1 MRKSILLFVL
11 FTLTSIPL
19 LLFAQGGYQV
29 TGHII
34 SAEDNQPM
42 IGVSVLEK
50 GTTNGV
56 ITDIN
61 GNYSITVTKSPATL
75 QFSYVGM
82 KTIDKQVTA
91 STRINLT
98 MENDAQMVEEVVV
111 VAYGVRKKGTIAG
124 SVSTVKAEKMEDVPA
139 PSFDQALQG
148 QAPGLM
154 VLSDSGEPSKA
165 ATFRIRGTNSI
176 NSGKDPLFIL
186 DGVAIS
192 SSDFNTISPNDIES
206 ISVLK
211 DASSTSIYGARASN
225 GVVVITSKRGRMGEA
240 AKVTFR
246 TQLGFSQL
254 ASKDWDQMNT
264 DERIQFEKE
273 VGLDKG
279 QDYEKLSKTN
289 INWLDKVYNDTA
301 PLQNYELSVN
311 GGTEKLNYYVSGSY
325 YDQDGIAVGSTFER
339 VGFRANVEA
348 KANKWLK
355 IGTNSMLNYY
365 VSGSYYDQDGIAVGS
380 TFERVGFRA
389 NVEAKA
395 NKWLKIGT
403 NSMFAYQEVE
413 QSDDGE
419 YALWAPISAS
429 FFMLPY
435 WNPYKEDGSLALQD
449 DGSWKGTT
457 ENPLAWM
464 ANNPLSNKKYKLLS
478 TFYAEVTPVK
488 NLTIRSQ
495 LSADYGHTTS
505 FYQSFP
511 SYKPNNNYGGAQRSS
526 FDMLNLMI
534 TNTANYRF
542 MLNDV
547 HSFNFMVG
555 QEGENYHYEGFQ
567 LTTRGQ
573 TNDILTNL
581 ASGSTASSWS
591 DPVTEYSFL
600 SFFARGEYNYDDR
613 YYADFSI
620 RGDGS
625 SRFGTDNHCGA
636 FWSVGFMWNLR
647 KEKFMQKYD
656 WLTNAQIA
664 VNTGTSGNSSI
675 NNYEHLALVSGGY
688 KYDNESGIAISQLGN
703 EELSWESTWATNVAL
718 HLGFIDRINL
728 DVEFY
733 NKKTTNMLMAVP
745 ISYTSTGFGTRWDN
759 VGAMRNRG
767 VEINVGAD
775 VLRIKDFKWNVNANV
790 SYNKNEIT
798 ELYNGVT
805 EYVASDTGRMV
816 AVGHPLGEFYLN
828 RYAGVNP
835 INGDALWYTKDGE
848 ITMEYNESDKVMLGK
863 THEAP
868 WQGGFGTTLFW
879 KGFSLSAQFT
889 WVADRWMLNND
900 RVFQESNGLF
910 SAYNQ
915 SKRMLYDRWKK
926 PGDVTDIPRYGVTPQ
941 LDSRF
946 LEDASFLRLKNL
958 MLSYT
963 FPQKW
968 LKRTSFLNSARIYAQ
983 GQNLLTFTN
992 FTGMDPEST
1001 SNVYKAQYPMSRQF
1015 TFGLEVSF

>member
-56 ITDIN
+56 ITDMN
-61 GNYSITVTKSPATL
+61 GNYSITVTKSPAIL
-75 QFSYVGM
+75 QFSYIGM
-82 KTIDKQVTA
+82 KTMEKQVSA
-91 STRINLT
+91 ATRMNLK
-98 MENDAQMVEEVVV
+98 MESDAQMVEEVVV

-154 VLSDSGEPSKA
+154 VLSESGEPSKA

-240 AKVTFR
+240 AKITFR

-254 ASKDWDQMNT
+254 ASKDWDQMDTN
-264 DERIQFEKE
+264 ERIQFEKE

-279 QDYEKLSKTN
+279 QDYEKLSKIN
-289 INWLDKVYNDTA
+289 INWLDKVYNDKA

-339 VGFRANVEA
+339 VNFRANVEA

-355 IGTNSMLNYY
+355 IGTN
-365 VSGSYYDQDGIAVGS
+365 
-380 TFERVGFRA
+380 T
-389 NVEAKA
+389 
-395 NKWLKIGT
+395 
-403 NSMFAYQEVE
+403 MFTYQEVE

-464 ANNPLSNKKYKLLS
+464 ENNPLSNKKYKLLS
-478 TFYAEVTPVK
+478 TFYAEATPIK

-505 FYQSFP
+505 FYRSFP

-526 FDMLNLMI
+526 YDMLNLMI

-547 HSFNFMVG
+547 HLFNFMVG
-555 QEGENYHYEGFQ
+555 QEGVDYHYEGFQ
-567 LTTRGQ
+567 VTTRGQ

-581 ASGSTASSWS
+581 SSGSTASSWG

-600 SFFARGEYNYDDR
+600 SFFGRGEYNYDDR
-613 YYADFSI
+613 YYADFSV

-625 SRFGTDNHCGA
+625 SRFGTDKHWGA

-647 KEKFMQKYD
+647 KEKFMQKYK

-664 VNTGTSGNSSI
+664 INTGTSGNSSI

-688 KYDNESGIAISQLGN
+688 KYNNESGIAISQLGN

-745 ISYTSTGFGTRWDN
+745 ISYR
-759 VGAMRNRG
+759 
-767 VEINVGAD
+767 
-775 VLRIKDFKWNVNANV
+775 
-790 SYNKNEIT
+790 
-798 ELYNGVT
+798 
-805 EYVASDTGRMV
+805 
-816 AVGHPLGEFYLN
+816 
-828 RYAGVNP
+828 
-835 INGDALWYTKDGE
+835 
-848 ITMEYNESDKVMLGK
+848 
-863 THEAP
+863 
-868 WQGGFGTTLFW
+868 
-879 KGFSLSAQFT
+879 
-889 WVADRWMLNND
+889 
-900 RVFQESNGLF
+900 
-910 SAYNQ
+910 
-915 SKRMLYDRWKK
+915 
-926 PGDVTDIPRYGVTPQ
+926 
-941 LDSRF
+941 
-946 LEDASFLRLKNL
+946 
-958 MLSYT
+958 
-963 FPQKW
+963 
-968 LKRTSFLNSARIYAQ
+968 
-983 GQNLLTFTN
+983 
-992 FTGMDPEST
+992 
-1001 SNVYKAQYPMSRQF
+1001 
-1015 TFGLEVSF
+1015 

>member
-56 ITDIN
+56 ITDMN
-61 GNYSITVTKSPATL
+61 GNYSITVTKSPAIL
-75 QFSYVGM
+75 QFSYIGM
-82 KTIDKQVTA
+82 KTMEKQVSA
-91 STRINLT
+91 ATRMNLK
-98 MENDAQMVEEVVV
+98 MESDAQMVEEVVV

-154 VLSDSGEPSKA
+154 VLSESGEPSKA

-240 AKVTFR
+240 AKITFR

-254 ASKDWDQMNT
+254 ASKDWDQMDTN
-264 DERIQFEKE
+264 ERIQFEKE

-279 QDYEKLSKTN
+279 QDYEKLSKIN
-289 INWLDKVYNDTA
+289 INWLDKVYNDKA

-339 VGFRANVEA
+339 VNFRANVEA

-355 IGTNSMLNYY
+355 IGTN
-365 VSGSYYDQDGIAVGS
+365 
-380 TFERVGFRA
+380 T
-389 NVEAKA
+389 
-395 NKWLKIGT
+395 
-403 NSMFAYQEVE
+403 MFTYQEVE

-464 ANNPLSNKKYKLLS
+464 ENNPLSNKKYKLLS
-478 TFYAEVTPVK
+478 TFYAEATPIK

-505 FYQSFP
+505 FYRSFP

-526 FDMLNLMI
+526 YDMLNLMI

-555 QEGENYHYEGFQ
+555 QEGVDYHYEGFQ
-567 LTTRGQ
+567 VTTRGQ

-581 ASGSTASSWS
+581 SSGSTASSWG

-600 SFFARGEYNYDDR
+600 SFFGRGEYNYDDR
-613 YYADFSI
+613 YYADFSV

-625 SRFGTDNHCGA
+625 SRFGTDKHWGA

-647 KEKFMQKYD
+647 KEKFMQKYK
-656 WLTNAQIA
+656 WLT
-664 VNTGTSGNSSI
+664 
-675 NNYEHLALVSGGY
+675 
-688 KYDNESGIAISQLGN
+688 
-703 EELSWESTWATNVAL
+703 
-718 HLGFIDRINL
+718 
-728 DVEFY
+728 
-733 NKKTTNMLMAVP
+733 
-745 ISYTSTGFGTRWDN
+745 
-759 VGAMRNRG
+759 
-767 VEINVGAD
+767 
-775 VLRIKDFKWNVNANV
+775 
-790 SYNKNEIT
+790 
-798 ELYNGVT
+798 
-805 EYVASDTGRMV
+805 
-816 AVGHPLGEFYLN
+816 
-828 RYAGVNP
+828 
-835 INGDALWYTKDGE
+835 
-848 ITMEYNESDKVMLGK
+848 
-863 THEAP
+863 
-868 WQGGFGTTLFW
+868 
-879 KGFSLSAQFT
+879 
-889 WVADRWMLNND
+889 
-900 RVFQESNGLF
+900 
-910 SAYNQ
+910 
-915 SKRMLYDRWKK
+915 
-926 PGDVTDIPRYGVTPQ
+926 
-941 LDSRF
+941 
-946 LEDASFLRLKNL
+946 
-958 MLSYT
+958 
-963 FPQKW
+963 
-968 LKRTSFLNSARIYAQ
+968 
-983 GQNLLTFTN
+983 
-992 FTGMDPEST
+992 
-1001 SNVYKAQYPMSRQF
+1001 
-1015 TFGLEVSF
+1015 

>member
-56 ITDIN
+56 ITDMN
-61 GNYSITVTKSPATL
+61 GNYSITVTKSPAIL
-75 QFSYVGM
+75 QFSYIGM
-82 KTIDKQVTA
+82 KTMEKQVSA
-91 STRINLT
+91 ATRMNLK
-98 MENDAQMVEEVVV
+98 MESDAQMVEEVVV

-154 VLSDSGEPSKA
+154 VLSESGEPSKA

-240 AKVTFR
+240 AKITFR

-254 ASKDWDQMNT
+254 ASKDWDQMDTN
-264 DERIQFEKE
+264 ERIQFEKE

-279 QDYEKLSKTN
+279 QDYEKLSKIN
-289 INWLDKVYNDTA
+289 INWLDKVYNDKA

-339 VGFRANVEA
+339 VNFRANVEA

-355 IGTNSMLNYY
+355 IGTN
-365 VSGSYYDQDGIAVGS
+365 
-380 TFERVGFRA
+380 T
-389 NVEAKA
+389 
-395 NKWLKIGT
+395 
-403 NSMFAYQEVE
+403 MFTYQEVE

-464 ANNPLSNKKYKLLS
+464 ENNPLSNKKYKLLS
-478 TFYAEVTPVK
+478 TFYAEATPIK

-505 FYQSFP
+505 FYRSFP

-526 FDMLNLMI
+526 YDMLNLMI

-547 HSFNFMVG
+547 HLFNFMVG
-555 QEGENYHYEGFQ
+555 QEGVDYHYEGFQ
-567 LTTRGQ
+567 VTTRGQ

-581 ASGSTASSWS
+581 SSGSTASSWG

-600 SFFARGEYNYDDR
+600 SFFGRGEYNYDDR
-613 YYADFSI
+613 YYADFSV

-625 SRFGTDNHCGA
+625 SRFGTDKHWGA
-636 FWSVGFMWNLR
+636 F
-647 KEKFMQKYD
+647 
-656 WLTNAQIA
+656 
-664 VNTGTSGNSSI
+664 
-675 NNYEHLALVSGGY
+675 
-688 KYDNESGIAISQLGN
+688 
-703 EELSWESTWATNVAL
+703 
-718 HLGFIDRINL
+718 
-728 DVEFY
+728 
-733 NKKTTNMLMAVP
+733 
-745 ISYTSTGFGTRWDN
+745 
-759 VGAMRNRG
+759 
-767 VEINVGAD
+767 
-775 VLRIKDFKWNVNANV
+775 
-790 SYNKNEIT
+790 
-798 ELYNGVT
+798 
-805 EYVASDTGRMV
+805 
-816 AVGHPLGEFYLN
+816 
-828 RYAGVNP
+828 
-835 INGDALWYTKDGE
+835 
-848 ITMEYNESDKVMLGK
+848 
-863 THEAP
+863 
-868 WQGGFGTTLFW
+868 
-879 KGFSLSAQFT
+879 
-889 WVADRWMLNND
+889 
-900 RVFQESNGLF
+900 
-910 SAYNQ
+910 
-915 SKRMLYDRWKK
+915 
-926 PGDVTDIPRYGVTPQ
+926 
-941 LDSRF
+941 
-946 LEDASFLRLKNL
+946 
-958 MLSYT
+958 
-963 FPQKW
+963 
-968 LKRTSFLNSARIYAQ
+968 
-983 GQNLLTFTN
+983 
-992 FTGMDPEST
+992 
-1001 SNVYKAQYPMSRQF
+1001 
-1015 TFGLEVSF
+1015 

>member
-56 ITDIN
+56 ITDMN

-355 IGTNSMLNYY
+355 IGTNSM
-365 VSGSYYDQDGIAVGS
+365 
-380 TFERVGFRA
+380 
-389 NVEAKA
+389 
-395 NKWLKIGT
+395 
-403 NSMFAYQEVE
+403 FAYQEVE

-581 ASGSTASSWS
+581 
-591 DPVTEYSFL
+591 
-600 SFFARGEYNYDDR
+600 DR
-613 YYADFSI
+613 K
-620 RGDGS
+620 
-625 SRFGTDNHCGA
+625 
-636 FWSVGFMWNLR
+636 SV
-647 KEKFMQKYD
+647 
-656 WLTNAQIA
+656 
-664 VNTGTSGNSSI
+664 V
-675 NNYEHLALVSGGY
+675 
-688 KYDNESGIAISQLGN
+688 
-703 EELSWESTWATNVAL
+703 
-718 HLGFIDRINL
+718 
-728 DVEFY
+728 
-733 NKKTTNMLMAVP
+733 
-745 ISYTSTGFGTRWDN
+745 
-759 VGAMRNRG
+759 
-767 VEINVGAD
+767 
-775 VLRIKDFKWNVNANV
+775 
-790 SYNKNEIT
+790 
-798 ELYNGVT
+798 
-805 EYVASDTGRMV
+805 
-816 AVGHPLGEFYLN
+816 
-828 RYAGVNP
+828 
-835 INGDALWYTKDGE
+835 
-848 ITMEYNESDKVMLGK
+848 
-863 THEAP
+863 
-868 WQGGFGTTLFW
+868 
-879 KGFSLSAQFT
+879 
-889 WVADRWMLNND
+889 
-900 RVFQESNGLF
+900 
-910 SAYNQ
+910 
-915 SKRMLYDRWKK
+915 
-926 PGDVTDIPRYGVTPQ
+926 
-941 LDSRF
+941 
-946 LEDASFLRLKNL
+946 
-958 MLSYT
+958 
-963 FPQKW
+963 
-968 LKRTSFLNSARIYAQ
+968 
-983 GQNLLTFTN
+983 
-992 FTGMDPEST
+992 
-1001 SNVYKAQYPMSRQF
+1001 
-1015 TFGLEVSF
+1015 

>member
-355 IGTNSMLNYY
+355 IGTNSM
-365 VSGSYYDQDGIAVGS
+365 
-380 TFERVGFRA
+380 
-389 NVEAKA
+389 
-395 NKWLKIGT
+395 
-403 NSMFAYQEVE
+403 FAYQEVE

-625 SRFGTDNHCGA
+625 SRFGTDNHWGA

-946 LEDASFLRLKNL
+946 LEDASFLRL
-958 MLSYT
+958 
-963 FPQKW
+963 
-968 LKRTSFLNSARIYAQ
+968 I
-983 GQNLLTFTN
+983 
-992 FTGMDPEST
+992 
-1001 SNVYKAQYPMSRQF
+1001 
-1015 TFGLEVSF
+1015 

>member
-56 ITDIN
+56 ITDMN

-355 IGTNSMLNYY
+355 IGTNSM
-365 VSGSYYDQDGIAVGS
+365 
-380 TFERVGFRA
+380 
-389 NVEAKA
+389 
-395 NKWLKIGT
+395 
-403 NSMFAYQEVE
+403 FAYQEVE

-600 SFFARGEYNYDDR
+600 S
-613 YYADFSI
+613 SP
-620 RGDGS
+620 
-625 SRFGTDNHCGA
+625 
-636 FWSVGFMWNLR
+636 LR
-647 KEKFMQKYD
+647 
-656 WLTNAQIA
+656 T
-664 VNTGTSGNSSI
+664 
-675 NNYEHLALVSGGY
+675 
-688 KYDNESGIAISQLGN
+688 
-703 EELSWESTWATNVAL
+703 
-718 HLGFIDRINL
+718 
-728 DVEFY
+728 
-733 NKKTTNMLMAVP
+733 
-745 ISYTSTGFGTRWDN
+745 
-759 VGAMRNRG
+759 
-767 VEINVGAD
+767 
-775 VLRIKDFKWNVNANV
+775 
-790 SYNKNEIT
+790 
-798 ELYNGVT
+798 
-805 EYVASDTGRMV
+805 
-816 AVGHPLGEFYLN
+816 
-828 RYAGVNP
+828 
-835 INGDALWYTKDGE
+835 
-848 ITMEYNESDKVMLGK
+848 
-863 THEAP
+863 
-868 WQGGFGTTLFW
+868 
-879 KGFSLSAQFT
+879 
-889 WVADRWMLNND
+889 
-900 RVFQESNGLF
+900 VF
-910 SAYNQ
+910 
-915 SKRMLYDRWKK
+915 
-926 PGDVTDIPRYGVTPQ
+926 
-941 LDSRF
+941 
-946 LEDASFLRLKNL
+946 
-958 MLSYT
+958 
-963 FPQKW
+963 
-968 LKRTSFLNSARIYAQ
+968 
-983 GQNLLTFTN
+983 
-992 FTGMDPEST
+992 
-1001 SNVYKAQYPMSRQF
+1001 
-1015 TFGLEVSF
+1015 

>member
-11 FTLTSIPL
+11 FTLTNIPL

-56 ITDIN
+56 ITDMN
-61 GNYSITVTKSPATL
+61 GNYSITVTKSPAIL
-75 QFSYVGM
+75 QFSYIGM
-82 KTIDKQVTA
+82 KTMEKQVSA
-91 STRINLT
+91 ATRMNLK
-98 MENDAQMVEEVVV
+98 MESDAQMVEEVVV

-154 VLSDSGEPSKA
+154 VLSESGEPSKA

-240 AKVTFR
+240 AKITFR

-254 ASKDWDQMNT
+254 ASKDWDQMDTN
-264 DERIQFEKE
+264 ERIQFEKE

-279 QDYEKLSKTN
+279 QDYEKLSKIN
-289 INWLDKVYNDTA
+289 INWLDKVYNDKA

-339 VGFRANVEA
+339 VNFRANVEA

-355 IGTNSMLNYY
+355 IGTN
-365 VSGSYYDQDGIAVGS
+365 
-380 TFERVGFRA
+380 T
-389 NVEAKA
+389 
-395 NKWLKIGT
+395 
-403 NSMFAYQEVE
+403 MFTYQEVE

-464 ANNPLSNKKYKLLS
+464 ENNPLSNKKYKLLS
-478 TFYAEVTPVK
+478 TFYAEATPIK

-505 FYQSFP
+505 FYRSFP

-526 FDMLNLMI
+526 YDMLNLMI

-547 HSFNFMVG
+547 HLFNFMVG
-555 QEGENYHYEGFQ
+555 QEGVDYHYEGFQ
-567 LTTRGQ
+567 VTTRGQ

-581 ASGSTASSWS
+581 SSGSTASSWG

-600 SFFARGEYNYDDR
+600 SFFGRGEYNYDDR
-613 YYADFSI
+613 YYADFSV

-625 SRFGTDNHCGA
+625 SRFGTD
-636 FWSVGFMWNLR
+636 
-647 KEKFMQKYD
+647 K
-656 WLTNAQIA
+656 
-664 VNTGTSGNSSI
+664 
-675 NNYEHLALVSGGY
+675 HL
-688 KYDNESGIAISQLGN
+688 
-703 EELSWESTWATNVAL
+703 
-718 HLGFIDRINL
+718 
-728 DVEFY
+728 
-733 NKKTTNMLMAVP
+733 
-745 ISYTSTGFGTRWDN
+745 
-759 VGAMRNRG
+759 
-767 VEINVGAD
+767 
-775 VLRIKDFKWNVNANV
+775 
-790 SYNKNEIT
+790 
-798 ELYNGVT
+798 
-805 EYVASDTGRMV
+805 
-816 AVGHPLGEFYLN
+816 YL
-828 RYAGVNP
+828 
-835 INGDALWYTKDGE
+835 IH
-848 ITMEYNESDKVMLGK
+848 I
-863 THEAP
+863 
-868 WQGGFGTTLFW
+868 
-879 KGFSLSAQFT
+879 
-889 WVADRWMLNND
+889 
-900 RVFQESNGLF
+900 
-910 SAYNQ
+910 
-915 SKRMLYDRWKK
+915 
-926 PGDVTDIPRYGVTPQ
+926 
-941 LDSRF
+941 
-946 LEDASFLRLKNL
+946 
-958 MLSYT
+958 
-963 FPQKW
+963 
-968 LKRTSFLNSARIYAQ
+968 
-983 GQNLLTFTN
+983 
-992 FTGMDPEST
+992 
-1001 SNVYKAQYPMSRQF
+1001 
-1015 TFGLEVSF
+1015 

>member
-1 MRKSILLFVL
+1 MRKSIRLFVL

-56 ITDIN
+56 ITDMN
-61 GNYSITVTKSPATL
+61 GNYSITVTKSPAIL
-75 QFSYVGM
+75 QFSYIGM
-82 KTIDKQVTA
+82 KTMEKQVSA
-91 STRINLT
+91 ATRMNLK
-98 MENDAQMVEEVVV
+98 MESDAQMVEEVVV

-154 VLSDSGEPSKA
+154 VLSESGEPSKA

-240 AKVTFR
+240 AKITFR

-254 ASKDWDQMNT
+254 ASKDWDQMDTN
-264 DERIQFEKE
+264 ERIQFEKE

-279 QDYEKLSKTN
+279 QDYEKLSKIN
-289 INWLDKVYNDTA
+289 INWLDKVYNDKA

-311 GGTEKLNYYVSGSY
+311 AGTEKLNYYVSGSY

-339 VGFRANVEA
+339 VNFRANVEA

-355 IGTNSMLNYY
+355 IGTN
-365 VSGSYYDQDGIAVGS
+365 
-380 TFERVGFRA
+380 T
-389 NVEAKA
+389 
-395 NKWLKIGT
+395 
-403 NSMFAYQEVE
+403 MFTYQEVE

-464 ANNPLSNKKYKLLS
+464 ENNPLSNKKYKLLS
-478 TFYAEVTPVK
+478 TFYAEATPIK

-505 FYQSFP
+505 FYRSFP

-526 FDMLNLMI
+526 YDMLNLMI
-534 TNTANYRF
+534 TNSANYRF

-547 HSFNFMVG
+547 HLFNFMVG
-555 QEGENYHYEGFQ
+555 QEGVDYHYEGFQ
-567 LTTRGQ
+567 VTTRGQ

-581 ASGSTASSWS
+581 SSGSTASSWG

-600 SFFARGEYNYDDR
+600 SFFGRGEYNYDDR
-613 YYADFSI
+613 YYADFSV

-625 SRFGTDNHCGA
+625 SRFGTDKHWGA

-647 KEKFMQKYD
+647 KEKFMQKYK

-664 VNTGTSGNSSI
+664 INTGTSGNSSI

-688 KYDNESGIAISQLGN
+688 KYNNESGIAISQLGN

-745 ISYTSTGFGTRWDN
+745 ISYTTSGFGTRWDN

-767 VEINVGAD
+767 VEINVSAD
-775 VLRIKDFKWNVNANV
+775 VLRIKDFTWNVNANV

-798 ELYNGVT
+798 ELYNGIT

-835 INGDALWYTKDGE
+835 TNGDA
-848 ITMEYNESDKVMLGK
+848 
-863 THEAP
+863 
-868 WQGGFGTTLFW
+868 
-879 KGFSLSAQFT
+879 
-889 WVADRWMLNND
+889 
-900 RVFQESNGLF
+900 
-910 SAYNQ
+910 
-915 SKRMLYDRWKK
+915 
-926 PGDVTDIPRYGVTPQ
+926 
-941 LDSRF
+941 
-946 LEDASFLRLKNL
+946 
-958 MLSYT
+958 
-963 FPQKW
+963 
-968 LKRTSFLNSARIYAQ
+968 
-983 GQNLLTFTN
+983 
-992 FTGMDPEST
+992 
-1001 SNVYKAQYPMSRQF
+1001 
-1015 TFGLEVSF
+1015 

>member
-154 VLSDSGEPSKA
+154 VLSESGEPSKA

-192 SSDFNTISPNDIES
+192 SSDFNTSSPNDIES

-240 AKVTFR
+240 AKITFR

-254 ASKDWDQMNT
+254 ASKDWDQMDTN
-264 DERIQFEKE
+264 ERIQFEKE

-279 QDYEKLSKTN
+279 QDYEKLSKIN
-289 INWLDKVYNDTA
+289 INWLDKVYNDKA

-339 VGFRANVEA
+339 VNFRANVEA

-355 IGTNSMLNYY
+355 IGTN
-365 VSGSYYDQDGIAVGS
+365 
-380 TFERVGFRA
+380 T
-389 NVEAKA
+389 
-395 NKWLKIGT
+395 
-403 NSMFAYQEVE
+403 MFTYQEVE

-464 ANNPLSNKKYKLLS
+464 ENNPLSNKKYKLLS
-478 TFYAEVTPVK
+478 TFYAEATPIK

-505 FYQSFP
+505 FYRSFP

-526 FDMLNLMI
+526 YDMLNLMI

-625 SRFGTDNHCGA
+625 SRFGTDNHWGA

>member
-355 IGTNSMLNYY
+355 IGTNSM
-365 VSGSYYDQDGIAVGS
+365 
-380 TFERVGFRA
+380 
-389 NVEAKA
+389 
-395 NKWLKIGT
+395 
-403 NSMFAYQEVE
+403 FAYQEVE

-625 SRFGTDNHCGA
+625 SRFGTDNHWGA

-848 ITMEYNESDKVMLGK
+848 ITMEYNESGNYS
-863 THEAP
+863 AP
-868 WQGGFGTTLFW
+868 LW
-879 KGFSLSAQFT
+879 A
-889 WVADRWMLNND
+889 
-900 RVFQESNGLF
+900 
-910 SAYNQ
+910 
-915 SKRMLYDRWKK
+915 
-926 PGDVTDIPRYGVTPQ
+926 
-941 LDSRF
+941 
-946 LEDASFLRLKNL
+946 
-958 MLSYT
+958 
-963 FPQKW
+963 
-968 LKRTSFLNSARIYAQ
+968 
-983 GQNLLTFTN
+983 
-992 FTGMDPEST
+992 
-1001 SNVYKAQYPMSRQF
+1001 
-1015 TFGLEVSF
+1015 

>member
-311 GGTEKLNYYVSGSY
+311 GGTEKLNY
-325 YDQDGIAVGSTFER
+325 
-339 VGFRANVEA
+339 
-348 KANKWLK
+348 
-355 IGTNSMLNYY
+355 

-625 SRFGTDNHCGA
+625 SRFGTDNHWGA

-647 KEKFMQKYD
+647 KEKFMQKYN

-848 ITMEYNESDKVMLGK
+848 ITAEYNESDKVMLGK

-868 WQGGFGTTLFW
+868 WQGGFGTTLSW
-879 KGFSLSAQFT
+879 KGLSLSAQFT

>member
-355 IGTNSMLNYY
+355 IGTNSM
-365 VSGSYYDQDGIAVGS
+365 
-380 TFERVGFRA
+380 
-389 NVEAKA
+389 
-395 NKWLKIGT
+395 
-403 NSMFAYQEVE
+403 FAYQEVE

-625 SRFGTDNHCGA
+625 SRFGTDNHWGA

-718 HLGFIDRINL
+718 HLGLVGSEMCIRDRHLGFIDRINL

-868 WQGGFGTTLFW
+868 WQGGFGTTLSW

>member
-355 IGTNSMLNYY
+355 IGTNSM
-365 VSGSYYDQDGIAVGS
+365 
-380 TFERVGFRA
+380 
-389 NVEAKA
+389 
-395 NKWLKIGT
+395 
-403 NSMFAYQEVE
+403 FAYQEVE

-625 SRFGTDNHCGA
+625 SRFGTDNHWGA

-745 ISYTSTGFGTRWDN
+745 IS
-759 VGAMRNRG
+759 
-767 VEINVGAD
+767 
-775 VLRIKDFKWNVNANV
+775 
-790 SYNKNEIT
+790 
-798 ELYNGVT
+798 
-805 EYVASDTGRMV
+805 
-816 AVGHPLGEFYLN
+816 P
-828 RYAGVNP
+828 
-835 INGDALWYTKDGE
+835 
-848 ITMEYNESDKVMLGK
+848 
-863 THEAP
+863 
-868 WQGGFGTTLFW
+868 
-879 KGFSLSAQFT
+879 
-889 WVADRWMLNND
+889 
-900 RVFQESNGLF
+900 
-910 SAYNQ
+910 
-915 SKRMLYDRWKK
+915 
-926 PGDVTDIPRYGVTPQ
+926 
-941 LDSRF
+941 
-946 LEDASFLRLKNL
+946 
-958 MLSYT
+958 
-963 FPQKW
+963 
-968 LKRTSFLNSARIYAQ
+968 
-983 GQNLLTFTN
+983 
-992 FTGMDPEST
+992 
-1001 SNVYKAQYPMSRQF
+1001 
-1015 TFGLEVSF
+1015 

>member
-355 IGTNSMLNYY
+355 IGTNSM
-365 VSGSYYDQDGIAVGS
+365 
-380 TFERVGFRA
+380 
-389 NVEAKA
+389 
-395 NKWLKIGT
+395 
-403 NSMFAYQEVE
+403 FAYQEVE

-625 SRFGTDNHCGA
+625 SRFGTDNHWGA

-675 NNYEHLALVSGGY
+675 
-688 KYDNESGIAISQLGN
+688 
-703 EELSWESTWATNVAL
+703 
-718 HLGFIDRINL
+718 
-728 DVEFY
+728 Y
-733 NKKTTNMLMAVP
+733 N
-745 ISYTSTGFGTRWDN
+745 
-759 VGAMRNRG
+759 
-767 VEINVGAD
+767 
-775 VLRIKDFKWNVNANV
+775 
-790 SYNKNEIT
+790 
-798 ELYNGVT
+798 
-805 EYVASDTGRMV
+805 
-816 AVGHPLGEFYLN
+816 
-828 RYAGVNP
+828 
-835 INGDALWYTKDGE
+835 
-848 ITMEYNESDKVMLGK
+848 
-863 THEAP
+863 
-868 WQGGFGTTLFW
+868 
-879 KGFSLSAQFT
+879 
-889 WVADRWMLNND
+889 
-900 RVFQESNGLF
+900 
-910 SAYNQ
+910 
-915 SKRMLYDRWKK
+915 
-926 PGDVTDIPRYGVTPQ
+926 
-941 LDSRF
+941 
-946 LEDASFLRLKNL
+946 
-958 MLSYT
+958 
-963 FPQKW
+963 
-968 LKRTSFLNSARIYAQ
+968 
-983 GQNLLTFTN
+983 
-992 FTGMDPEST
+992 
-1001 SNVYKAQYPMSRQF
+1001 
-1015 TFGLEVSF
+1015 

>member
-56 ITDIN
+56 ITDMN
-61 GNYSITVTKSPATL
+61 GNYSITVTKSPAIL
-75 QFSYVGM
+75 QFSYIGM
-82 KTIDKQVTA
+82 KTMEKQVSA
-91 STRINLT
+91 ATRMNLK
-98 MENDAQMVEEVVV
+98 MESDAQMVEEVVV

-154 VLSDSGEPSKA
+154 VLSESGEPSKA

-225 GVVVITSKRGRMGEA
+225 GVVVITSKCGRMGEA
-240 AKVTFR
+240 AKITFR

-254 ASKDWDQMNT
+254 ASKDWDQMDTN
-264 DERIQFEKE
+264 ERIQFEKE
-273 VGLDKG
+273 VGLDKE
-279 QDYEKLSKTN
+279 DYEKLSKIN
-289 INWLDKVYNDTA
+289 INWLDKVYNDKA

-339 VGFRANVEA
+339 VNFRANVEA

-355 IGTNSMLNYY
+355 IGTN
-365 VSGSYYDQDGIAVGS
+365 
-380 TFERVGFRA
+380 T
-389 NVEAKA
+389 
-395 NKWLKIGT
+395 
-403 NSMFAYQEVE
+403 MFTYQEVE

-464 ANNPLSNKKYKLLS
+464 ENNPLSNKKYKLLS
-478 TFYAEVTPVK
+478 TFYAEATPIK

-505 FYQSFP
+505 FYRSFP

-526 FDMLNLMI
+526 YDMLNLMI

-555 QEGENYHYEGFQ
+555 QEGVDYHYEGFQ
-567 LTTRGQ
+567 VTTRGQ

-581 ASGSTASSWS
+581 SSGSTASSWG

-600 SFFARGEYNYDDR
+600 SFFGRGEYNYDDR
-613 YYADFSI
+613 YYADFSV

-625 SRFGTDNHCGA
+625 SRFGTDKHWGA

-647 KEKFMQKYD
+647 KEKFMQKYK

-664 VNTGTSGNSSI
+664 INTGTSGNSSI

-688 KYDNESGIAISQLGN
+688 KYNNESGIAISQLGN

-745 ISYTSTGFGTRWDN
+745 ISYTTSGFGTRWDN

-767 VEINVGAD
+767 VEINVSAD
-775 VLRIKDFKWNVNANV
+775 VLRIKDFTWNVNANV

-798 ELYNGVT
+798 ELYNGIT

-835 INGDALWYTKDGE
+835 TNGDALWYTKDGE
-848 ITMEYNESDKVMLGK
+848 ITTEYNESDKVMLGK

-868 WQGGFGTTLFW
+868 WQGGFGTTLSW
-879 KGFSLSAQFT
+879 QGFSLSAQFT

-968 LKRTSFLNSARIYAQ
+968 LQRTNFLSSARIYAQ
-983 GQNLLTFTN
+983 GQNLLTFTS

>member
-56 ITDIN
+56 ITDMN

-355 IGTNSMLNYY
+355 IGTNSM
-365 VSGSYYDQDGIAVGS
+365 
-380 TFERVGFRA
+380 
-389 NVEAKA
+389 
-395 NKWLKIGT
+395 
-403 NSMFAYQEVE
+403 FAYQEVE

-591 DPVTEYSFL
+591 DPATHYTYS
-600 SFFARGEYNYDDR
+600 
-613 YYADFSI
+613 I
-620 RGDGS
+620 
-625 SRFGTDNHCGA
+625 
-636 FWSVGFMWNLR
+636 
-647 KEKFMQKYD
+647 
-656 WLTNAQIA
+656 I
-664 VNTGTSGNSSI
+664 
-675 NNYEHLALVSGGY
+675 
-688 KYDNESGIAISQLGN
+688 
-703 EELSWESTWATNVAL
+703 
-718 HLGFIDRINL
+718 
-728 DVEFY
+728 
-733 NKKTTNMLMAVP
+733 
-745 ISYTSTGFGTRWDN
+745 
-759 VGAMRNRG
+759 
-767 VEINVGAD
+767 
-775 VLRIKDFKWNVNANV
+775 
-790 SYNKNEIT
+790 
-798 ELYNGVT
+798 
-805 EYVASDTGRMV
+805 
-816 AVGHPLGEFYLN
+816 
-828 RYAGVNP
+828 
-835 INGDALWYTKDGE
+835 
-848 ITMEYNESDKVMLGK
+848 
-863 THEAP
+863 
-868 WQGGFGTTLFW
+868 
-879 KGFSLSAQFT
+879 
-889 WVADRWMLNND
+889 
-900 RVFQESNGLF
+900 
-910 SAYNQ
+910 
-915 SKRMLYDRWKK
+915 
-926 PGDVTDIPRYGVTPQ
+926 
-941 LDSRF
+941 
-946 LEDASFLRLKNL
+946 
-958 MLSYT
+958 
-963 FPQKW
+963 
-968 LKRTSFLNSARIYAQ
+968 
-983 GQNLLTFTN
+983 
-992 FTGMDPEST
+992 
-1001 SNVYKAQYPMSRQF
+1001 
-1015 TFGLEVSF
+1015 

>member
-355 IGTNSMLNYY
+355 IGTNSM
-365 VSGSYYDQDGIAVGS
+365 
-380 TFERVGFRA
+380 
-389 NVEAKA
+389 
-395 NKWLKIGT
+395 
-403 NSMFAYQEVE
+403 FAYQEVE

-625 SRFGTDNHCGA
+625 SRFGTDNHWGA

-664 VNTGTSGNSSI
+664 VNTGTSGNSSFP
-675 NNYEHLALVSGGY
+675 NWE
-688 KYDNESGIAISQLGN
+688 IAIP
-703 EELSWESTWATNVAL
+703 
-718 HLGFIDRINL
+718 D
-728 DVEFY
+728 
-733 NKKTTNMLMAVP
+733 
-745 ISYTSTGFGTRWDN
+745 
-759 VGAMRNRG
+759 
-767 VEINVGAD
+767 
-775 VLRIKDFKWNVNANV
+775 
-790 SYNKNEIT
+790 
-798 ELYNGVT
+798 
-805 EYVASDTGRMV
+805 
-816 AVGHPLGEFYLN
+816 
-828 RYAGVNP
+828 
-835 INGDALWYTKDGE
+835 
-848 ITMEYNESDKVMLGK
+848 
-863 THEAP
+863 
-868 WQGGFGTTLFW
+868 
-879 KGFSLSAQFT
+879 SLS
-889 WVADRWMLNND
+889 
-900 RVFQESNGLF
+900 
-910 SAYNQ
+910 Y
-915 SKRMLYDRWKK
+915 LYPPETK
-926 PGDVTDIPRYGVTPQ
+926 
-941 LDSRF
+941 
-946 LEDASFLRLKNL
+946 
-958 MLSYT
+958 
-963 FPQKW
+963 
-968 LKRTSFLNSARIYAQ
+968 ARC
-983 GQNLLTFTN
+983 
-992 FTGMDPEST
+992 S
-1001 SNVYKAQYPMSRQF
+1001 
-1015 TFGLEVSF
+1015 

>member
-56 ITDIN
+56 ITDMN

-192 SSDFNTISPNDIES
+192 SLDFNTISPNDIES

-311 GGTEKLNYYVSGSY
+311 GGTEK
-325 YDQDGIAVGSTFER
+325 
-339 VGFRANVEA
+339 
-348 KANKWLK
+348 
-355 IGTNSMLNYY
+355 LNYY

-625 SRFGTDNHCGA
+625 SRFGTDNHWGA

-675 NNYEHLALVSGGY
+675 NSYEHLALVSGGY

-868 WQGGFGTTLFW
+868 WQGGFGTTLSW

>member
-355 IGTNSMLNYY
+355 IGTNSM
-365 VSGSYYDQDGIAVGS
+365 
-380 TFERVGFRA
+380 
-389 NVEAKA
+389 
-395 NKWLKIGT
+395 
-403 NSMFAYQEVE
+403 FAYQEVE

-625 SRFGTDNHCGA
+625 SRFGTDNHWGA

-718 HLGFIDRINL
+718 HLGFIDRINWMWS
-728 DVEFY
+728 FIIR
-733 NKKTTNMLMAVP
+733 KRP
-745 ISYTSTGFGTRWDN
+745 IC
-759 VGAMRNRG
+759 
-767 VEINVGAD
+767 
-775 VLRIKDFKWNVNANV
+775 
-790 SYNKNEIT
+790 
-798 ELYNGVT
+798 
-805 EYVASDTGRMV
+805 
-816 AVGHPLGEFYLN
+816 
-828 RYAGVNP
+828 
-835 INGDALWYTKDGE
+835 
-848 ITMEYNESDKVMLGK
+848 
-863 THEAP
+863 
-868 WQGGFGTTLFW
+868 
-879 KGFSLSAQFT
+879 
-889 WVADRWMLNND
+889 
-900 RVFQESNGLF
+900 
-910 SAYNQ
+910 
-915 SKRMLYDRWKK
+915 
-926 PGDVTDIPRYGVTPQ
+926 
-941 LDSRF
+941 
-946 LEDASFLRLKNL
+946 
-958 MLSYT
+958 
-963 FPQKW
+963 
-968 LKRTSFLNSARIYAQ
+968 
-983 GQNLLTFTN
+983 
-992 FTGMDPEST
+992 
-1001 SNVYKAQYPMSRQF
+1001 
-1015 TFGLEVSF
+1015 